1 MNFPTV
7 RRSIFA
13 LALISALAYPEAVA
27 LSDKEVLRKAH
38 RGDTASMRIIGKRK
52 FYGSATTGTRLDRPN
67 GFAWLEKAAGRGDV
81 EATYLMGVIYCKGE
95 YVSKN
100 MQKGVQYLT
109 DAAGKGDEKAKKA
122 LLQLPLE
129 HSAPWVKEKA
139 TRGDMSSALRLTKA
153 YLLGEEGMSVNNK
166 EALKY
171 FMMYY
176 KSEPSK
182 ALKKLNSWP
191 LNKALPIWKSL
202 AENEHDVDAALML
215 GKVYDKGGSGVSPH
229 SVSAR
234 KYYSLAAAAGNK
246 EAVAWMQSNQ
256 ADYVSDEDRRMREA
270 QAQARNE
277 AWKHVQLQEPEDR
290 LTWLEQTLKE
300 VPSSDSE
307 WNTWSDEYK
316 KTKEIVEVRAIER
329 ENAEA
334 LIREWNTEVK
344 LKDLKTQRAWLE
356 NALKLAK
363 PDTSEWNTWN
373 HEILLVKDKI
383 RQQDE
388 ADERLRQWDSR
399 KNSSPDERVIWLMDT
414 IANPSLSME
423 ERNRWKDE
431 LSQLQEEIKSKPA
444 PVKKTT
450 KLVERVVEKEKSWW
464 DRLLDHL
471 WEAILSLIISS
482 VGGAIFLRKHKSKK

>member
-1 MNFPTV
+1 M
-7 RRSIFA
+7 
-13 LALISALAYPEAVA
+13 
-27 LSDKEVLRKAH
+27 
-38 RGDTASMRIIGKRK
+38 
-52 FYGSATTGTRLDRPN
+52 
-67 GFAWLEKAAGRGDV
+67 
-81 EATYLMGVIYCKGE
+81 
-95 YVSKN
+95 
-100 MQKGVQYLT
+100 
-109 DAAGKGDEKAKKA
+109 
-122 LLQLPLE
+122 
-129 HSAPWVKEKA
+129 
-139 TRGDMSSALRLTKA
+139 
-153 YLLGEEGMSVNNK
+153 
-166 EALKY
+166 
-171 FMMYY
+171 
-176 KSEPSK
+176 
-182 ALKKLNSWP
+182 
-191 LNKALPIWKSL
+191 
-202 AENEHDVDAALML
+202 
-215 GKVYDKGGSGVSPH
+215 
-229 SVSAR
+229 
-234 KYYSLAAAAGNK
+234 
-246 EAVAWMQSNQ
+246 
-256 ADYVSDEDRRMREA
+256 
-270 QAQARNE
+270 
-277 AWKHVQLQEPEDR
+277 
-290 LTWLEQTLKE
+290 
-300 VPSSDSE
+300 
-307 WNTWSDEYK
+307 
-316 KTKEIVEVRAIER
+316 RAIEL
-329 ENAEA
+329 ENAKA
-334 LIREWNTEVK
+334 RIREWNTEVK